1 MLRSDSCDYSNAF
14 IVVKERIVVIGTS
27 KANKGNKK
35 LKKIQEYKTFK
46 NNAPFR
52 LCLSKINNTFID
64 NAEDLG
70 IVMPMYNP
78 LEYSDN
84 YSMTQ
89 DVNVT
94 NETR

>member
-1 MLRSDSCDYSNAF
+1 M
-14 IVVKERIVVIGTS
+14 KERIVVIGTN

-35 LKKIQEYKTFK
+35 LKKIQEYNIFK

-64 NAEDLG
+64 NAEDLD
-70 IVMPMYNP
+70 IVMSMYNP

-94 NETR
+94 NEMR